1 MRRAFVVV
9 AALGACGPTDS
20 TYSSSGSSGIDGAR
34 ALSGLTPME
43 AVALCDELAADFPA
57 RTVSCDGET
66 FRVGVPAS
74 DCPSEPVAPGT
85 CTATVSDMRDCFET
99 YYNTSDSDLCTSGA
113 LPAECDPLLSGD
125 CPI

>member
-1 MRRAFVVV
+1 MRRALVVV
-9 AALGACGPTDS
+9 ALCACGPTDS
-20 TYSSSGSSGIDGAR
+20 SHSSSGSSGIAGER
-34 ALSGLTPME
+34 PLSGLTPTE

-66 FRVGVPAS
+66 FRVGVPAA
-74 DCPSEPVAPGT
+74 DCASEPVAPGT

-99 YYNTSDSDLCTSGA
+99 YYNTSDSELCTSGA
-113 LPAECDPLLSGD
+113 LPEECDPLLSGD